1 MAKIER
7 VYIIPLRR
15 KFQTAPMYRRAKRAV
30 NALREFLMKHM
41 KVDDPKKIKIG
52 RNLNLKM
59 WEKGIKNPPAK
70 VKVNVVKDEDG
81 IVRAELV
88 GFVFEGPVKQQEKKK
103 KAEEETKEGSLK
115 EEKDVK
121 SVKAA
126 RKEDAVKES
135 AKEAQKEEEK
145 KILEK
150 PVYEKEHHK
159 EETRPADR
167 PHEKKVEKKIFKR
180 RSE

>member
-41 KVDDPKKIKIG
+41 KVDDPSKVKIG
-52 RNLNLKM
+52 RNLNLKI

-70 VKVNVVKDEDG
+70 VKVNVVKDDEG

-88 GFVFEGPVKQQEKKK
+88 GFVFEEPVKQMEKKK
-103 KAEEETKEGSLK
+103 KPEEPKEGSLK

-126 RKEDAVKES
+126 TKEDAVNES

-150 PVYEKEHHK
+150 PVHEKEHRK
-159 EETRPADR
+159 EETHPADR
-167 PHEKKVEKKIFKR
+167 PHEKRVEKKIFKR